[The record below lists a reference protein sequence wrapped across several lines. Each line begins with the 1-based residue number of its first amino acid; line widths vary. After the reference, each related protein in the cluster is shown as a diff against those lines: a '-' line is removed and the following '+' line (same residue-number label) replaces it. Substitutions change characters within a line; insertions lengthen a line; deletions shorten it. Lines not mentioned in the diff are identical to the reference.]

1 MINERR
7 NQEYRV
13 KRMAKQPSTIGAS
26 TYQRIKRDII
36 FGELQP
42 GSKLKL
48 DALKERYSASL
59 STLRETLN
67 RLASDGFV
75 EAPEQRG
82 FLVTPVSRE
91 DLTEI
96 SELRVLLECHA
107 LELSI
112 ANGDTDWEGN
122 LVAAHHKLHLMEQQL
137 LKGDDSEKETWKRY
151 DWEFHQAMIAA
162 CNSKNLLSL
171 HSIIYDKYL
180 RYQMLVLTYRGE
192 EAVKEHKGMFDAA
205 LARDADTAKK
215 LLEDHIRN
223 GLAHTLEAM

>member
-1 MINERR
+1 
-7 NQEYRV
+7 
-13 KRMAKQPSTIGAS
+13 MAKQPSTIGAS

-122 LVAAHHKLHLMEQQL
+122 LVAAHHKLHLMEQRL

-151 DWEFHQAMIAA
+151 DSEFHQAMIAA

-192 EAVKEHKGMFDAA
+192 VAAQEHKRMFDAA
-205 LARDADTAKK
+205 LAKDADTAKK

>member
-1 MINERR
+1 
-7 NQEYRV
+7 
-13 KRMAKQPSTIGAS
+13 MAKQPSTIGAS

-91 DLTEI
+91 DLIEI

-112 ANGDTDWEGN
+112 ENGDTDWEGN
-122 LVAAHHKLHLMEQQL
+122 LVAAHHKLHLMEQRL

-151 DWEFHQAMIAA
+151 DSEFHQAMIAA

-192 EAVKEHKGMFDAA
+192 VAAKEHKHMFDAA
-205 LARDADTAKK
+205 LARDANMAKK

-223 GLAHTLEAM
+223 GLIHTLEAM

>member
-1 MINERR
+1 
-7 NQEYRV
+7 
-13 KRMAKQPSTIGAS
+13 MAKARWNVSHRP
-26 TYQRIKRDII
+26 
-36 FGELQP
+36 ELQP

-48 DALKERYSASL
+48 DALKVRYSASL

-137 LKGDDSEKETWKRY
+137 LRGDESEKETWKRY

-192 EAVKEHKGMFDAA
+192 EAVKEHKDMFDAA
-205 LARDADTAKK
+205 LARDASTAKR

-223 GLAHTLEAM
+223 GLSHTLEAM

>member
-1 MINERR
+1 
-7 NQEYRV
+7 
-13 KRMAKQPSTIGAS
+13 MAKQPSTIGAS

-112 ANGDTDWEGN
+112 ENGDTDWEGN
-122 LVAAHHKLHLMEQQL
+122 LVAAHHKLHLMEQRL

-151 DWEFHQAMIAA
+151 DSEFHQAMIAA

-180 RYQMLVLTYRGE
+180 RYQMLVLTYRGGV
-192 EAVKEHKGMFDAA
+192 AAKEHKHMFDAA
-205 LARDADTAKK
+205 LARDANMAKK